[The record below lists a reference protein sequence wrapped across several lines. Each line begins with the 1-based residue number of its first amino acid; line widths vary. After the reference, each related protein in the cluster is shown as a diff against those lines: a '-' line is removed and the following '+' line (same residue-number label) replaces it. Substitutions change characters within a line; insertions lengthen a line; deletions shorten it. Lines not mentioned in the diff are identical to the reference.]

1 VRCAALQQVV
11 QPLAFGAALGLHP
24 LAVLVVTIA
33 AGSLFGMIGLV
44 LAAPVASAIVHS
56 SHALAWARAAAGG

>member
-1 VRCAALQQVV
+1 MV

-24 LAVLVVTIA
+24 LVVLVVTIA

-44 LAAPVASAIVHS
+44 LAAPVTSAIVRISHS
-56 SHALAWARAAAGG
+56 LAAAHATETSAEP